1 MPNNLRWD
9 LTILLYPNQL
19 PKADFVYF
27 IHERFILKDS
37 QEASKSKLQK

>member
-19 PKADFVYF
+19 PKADFVYCHTREIYF
-27 IHERFILKDS
+27 KGFPGSFK
-37 QEASKSKLQK
+37 K